1 MHVSLMFLYW
11 FIMHLYNM
19 SQDDGYKSVSLHT
32 VNSADRNICCIHHLN
47 GMATGCVVGGTLQSY
62 DVSTQCRASKAPL
75 KPWMPLP
82 SPYKHYKNHHSS
94 VIQVGNTLFPWKQW
108 EEVSQVWW

>member
-1 MHVSLMFLYW
+1 MHVSLVFLYW

-47 GMATGCVVGGTLQSY
+47 GMATGCVVGGTLH
-62 DVSTQCRASKAPL
+62 
-75 KPWMPLP
+75 P
-82 SPYKHYKNHHSS
+82 SPPMCQHNADPAK
-94 VIQVGNTLFPWKQW
+94 LL
-108 EEVSQVWW
+108 